1 MPLERSG
8 SFGPGSDSRVV
19 IEAMIL
25 AEPFKAGGR
34 SLNDLSVASQKRVR
48 TSRTSYFAPKNTA

>member
-8 SFGPGSDSRVV
+8 SFGPASDSRVV
-19 IEAMIL
+19 IEAVIL

-48 TSRTSYFAPKNTA
+48 TSRTS